1 MLAIGNQQMSKFQ
14 KGRSGNPKGRPAGI
28 PNPATR
34 LRRLIADD
42 LPEIIGVLVT
52 KAKGGDVGAANL
64 LLSRCLPPLRPQSET
79 DDITVT
85 GESLAD
91 RAEGIASAVLA
102 GELSPTV
109 GVELTAMLSQQG
121 RIIET
126 AELMQ
131 RMERLENA
139 LAATKGKK

>member
-1 MLAIGNQQMSKFQ
+1 MKFQ
-14 KGRSGNPKGRPAGI
+14 KGHSGNPRGRPAGI
-28 PNPATR
+28 PSPTAK
-34 LRRLIADD
+34 LRKVIADD
-42 LPEIIGVLVT
+42 LPEIISSLVA
-52 KAKGGDVGAANL
+52 KAKEGDVGAANL

-79 DDITVT
+79 EEISTP
-85 GESLAD
+85 GASLAE

-109 GVELTAMLSQQG
+109 AVEMMGMLNQQA

-131 RMERLENA
+131 RIERLENA
-139 LAATKGKK
+139 LAATKGNKK